1 MLERQGKRKTPAECR
16 GRGRNMETFYVILLQ
31 SVLLI
36 FINVT
41 VAGYLTIKMAVFL
54 WEKINELKADRFK

>member
-1 MLERQGKRKTPAECR
+1 
-16 GRGRNMETFYVILLQ
+16 METFYVILLQ

-36 FINVT
+36 FINVS
-41 VAGYLTIKMAVFL
+41 VAGYLTLKMAVFL